1 MIPRLTTTTWAFPLL
16 LINEKGIKLKDLE
29 IILAKS
35 GREFEKWHCEDDLIG
50 KQKQKQEYSNEV
62 DARL

>member
-1 MIPRLTTTTWAFPLL
+1 
-16 LINEKGIKLKDLE
+16 
-29 IILAKS
+29 LAKS
-35 GREFEKWHCEDDLIG
+35 GREFEKWHCEDDLIA